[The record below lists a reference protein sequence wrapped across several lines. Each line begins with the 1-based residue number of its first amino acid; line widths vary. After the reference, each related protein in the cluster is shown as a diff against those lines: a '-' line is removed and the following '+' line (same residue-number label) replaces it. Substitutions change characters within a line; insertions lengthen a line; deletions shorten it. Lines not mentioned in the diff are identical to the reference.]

1 MTRYK
6 QINGEKIAFTK
17 EEEAAR
23 DAEEKAYLADAPNRR
38 MIELRKQRNELL
50 EKSDFMGMSDYT
62 MTNEWKTYR
71 QALRDITKQTPED
84 DMLSNIKWPTEPT
97 S

>member
-1 MTRYK
+1 MPRYHN
-6 QINGEKIAFTK
+6 INGNKVQFTA